1 MLQVT
6 KQEGQ
11 EKAPLPHKPTVSSN
25 STAFSIFF
33 DAYLEA
39 GMLFKWARR
48 GDAGITLF

>member
-25 STAFSIFF
+25 STTFSILF
-33 DAYLEA
+33 DTYLEA
-39 GMLFKWARR
+39 TVLFKRVRR